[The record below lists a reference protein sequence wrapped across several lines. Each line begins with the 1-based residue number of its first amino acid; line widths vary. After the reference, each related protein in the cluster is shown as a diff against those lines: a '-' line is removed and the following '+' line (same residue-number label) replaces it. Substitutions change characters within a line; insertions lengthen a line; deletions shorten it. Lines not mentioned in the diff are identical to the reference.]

1 MKSFWIRANAALIAL
16 LAMFGTPA
24 AAQGIGVSYQ
34 PALYWSLPFY
44 IAMEKGWW
52 REAGLDPRFSSFASG
67 APQVAAVPARSWDV
81 GGTGSAPAVLGAARV
96 NLVTIGIILD
106 QSKINAVM
114 ARANEADAI
123 LRNPTSLRGRQILL
137 TTNSTGEYTA
147 ISCLAKWGLQ
157 PRDVQIVNLGQAE
170 VIAAFSGGNGALAGL
185 WAPNM
190 FTLESRTGA
199 RTICDGS
206 DGGVRIVTALVARA
220 DFARENPRQVAAF
233 LAVISKGLAWQKAN
247 PQEAFEMMKRW
258 YRASGVELED
268 RFLQREIDIQPTFS
282 LDDQLR
288 AFDRSRGPS
297 EMDQW
302 FTGLGDYLKS
312 TGTLREA
319 PETRSYITDEY
330 LKIVRDDPRL
340 RAMADGR

>member
-1 MKSFWIRANAALIAL
+1 MKRFWVRANAALVALIAM
-16 LAMFGTPA
+16 LATPA
-24 AAQGIGVSYQ
+24 SAQNIGVSYQ
-34 PALYWSLPFY
+34 PALYWSLPFF

-52 REAGLDPRFSSFASG
+52 REAGLDPKFSSFASG
-67 APQVAAVPARSWDV
+67 APQVAAVPAKSWDV

-96 NLVTIGIILD
+96 NLITIGIILD
-106 QSKINAVM
+106 QSNINVLQ

-123 LRNPTSLRGRQILL
+123 LKNPASLKGKQILL

-147 ISCLAKWGLQ
+147 VACLAKWGLQ

-199 RTICDGS
+199 KTICTGT
-206 DGGVRIVTALVARA
+206 DGGVRIMTALVARA
-220 DFARENPRQVAAF
+220 DYAKENPKQVAAF
-233 LAVISKGLAWQKAN
+233 LAVISRGLAWQKAN
-247 PQEAFEMMKRW
+247 PKEAFEMMKRW
-258 YRASGVELED
+258 YRQSGVEIED

-288 AFDRSRGPS
+288 AFDRSRGKS

-312 TGTLREA
+312 TGTLREV

-340 RAMADGR
+340 RDFAAGR